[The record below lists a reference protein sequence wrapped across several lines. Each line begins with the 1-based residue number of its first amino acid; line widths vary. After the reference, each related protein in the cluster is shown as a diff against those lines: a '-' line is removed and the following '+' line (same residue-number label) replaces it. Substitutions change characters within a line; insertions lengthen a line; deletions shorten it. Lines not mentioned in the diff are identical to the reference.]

1 MTGSTTSSDTQASTS
16 TQTFTQGKL
25 GASDRQLVRQLA
37 YANLA
42 EIEAGRMAQSKS
54 TNDQVR
60 SFAQQMIDD
69 HTRALQQLQ
78 QLADAKGIT
87 LPTKPNEKHR
97 AQAARLNKL
106 SGDAFD
112 RQYLAN
118 AGLSDHRKT
127 HALVSRVQSTAKNSE
142 LKQLAA
148 NLLPNIDQHLR
159 LAQQVHASHES
170 STGSSTGSSSSTSG
184 SSSSTPSGSSGMSGN
199 QSGTSGSGATDS
211 TGSSPSSSS
220 GTSPATGAGTSSS
233 SSNSSN
239 PATGTSS
246 SSSSR

>member
-1 MTGSTTSSDTQASTS
+1 MTGSSTSSNTQTSTS

-42 EIEAGRMAQSKS
+42 EIEAGRLAQSKS

-118 AGLSDHRKT
+118 SGLSDHRKT

-170 STGSSTGSSSSTSG
+170 STGSSTGGSSTSG
-184 SSSSTPSGSSGMSGN
+184 SSSSTPSGSSGMSGS

-220 GTSPATGAGTSSS
+220 STSPSTSTGTSSS

-239 PATGTSS
+239 PASGTSS